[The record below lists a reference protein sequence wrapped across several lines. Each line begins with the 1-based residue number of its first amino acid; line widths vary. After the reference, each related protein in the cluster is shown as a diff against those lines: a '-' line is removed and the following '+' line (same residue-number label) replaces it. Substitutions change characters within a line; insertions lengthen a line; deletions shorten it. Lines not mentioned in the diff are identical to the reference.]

1 MIQLHPDYL
10 LFETSKGQI
19 IPCSAELIA
28 VELIGDAM
36 QSIDPDL
43 VHQAAAAVLHYFKED
58 LGWTTVSVGEFSQAL
73 ADALGAFGLQITSD
87 DELEN
92 RRVSRY
98 DLRRLVGGSGRSLEL
113 SFFPRLREEF
123 KARLAKSPDVLLF
136 HGLRAC
142 VKQMTGAKRWSH
154 RCEALSDQIVGFLRA
169 CLANE
174 SSNSS
179 CGLMIN

>member
-10 LFETSKGQI
+10 LLETSKGQI
-19 IPCSAELIA
+19 IPCSAELVA

-73 ADALGAFGLQITSD
+73 ADALGAFGLHITSEEPED
-87 DELEN
+87 

-98 DLRRLVGGSGRSLEL
+98 DLRRLAGGSGRSLEL
-113 SFFPRLREEF
+113 SFFPRLREELR
-123 KARLAKSPDVLLF
+123 ARLAKSPEVLQF

-142 VKQMTGAKRWSH
+142 VKQMTGAKRWSP
-154 RCEALSDQIVGFLRA
+154 RCEVLSDQIVEFLRA
-169 CLANE
+169 CLKTE
-174 SSNSS
+174 SSSDS